1 MTIRRLFITDTKL
14 WNDYQGYEKTFEYF
28 NKSIENLQT
37 DYLDLFLIH
46 WPCEADGLFLETYKL
61 WKNFSGKVR

>member
-1 MTIRRLFITDTKL
+1 MFITTKL

-46 WPCEADGLFLETYKL
+46 WPCEADGLFLETYKAMEEL
-61 WKNFSGKVR
+61 LRAR